1 MPNIKHAFTSAK
13 TDGADATLV
22 QPSNWN
28 AEHVV
33 DQYVDFPDQALVPAA
48 PSAGQLRT
56 FARNRGGRAL
66 LHIIG
71 PSGVDVAL
79 QPAFFGNTTIMWLP
93 SSATSQTAFG
103 VTYTAR
109 NNGTG
114 AAQATPARTST
125 NAMTSLSRATFG
137 TGTTA
142 TGASGTQTAATVA
155 WRGNAANL
163 GGFFFCARFGIETL
177 AADQRA
183 FVGLS
188 ANNAAMAADAST
200 WANTIGIAKDSA
212 DSVWQ
217 LVQRNATTLTKTSTG
232 ATVTAGQIL
241 DMFMFA
247 PPNGSDVTMRLV
259 DAVTGT
265 VYVDDVSLNTT
276 LPVNTAFMYMQAHTQ
291 SVTGTTAKLLAL
303 NRMYLEQDL

>member
-13 TDGADATLV
+13 SDGTDATLV

-33 DQYVDFPDQALVPAA
+33 DQYLDYPDQALVPAA
-48 PSAGQLRT
+48 PSAGQMRF
-56 FARNRGGRAL
+56 FARARGGRL
-66 LHIIG
+66 LPHIIG

-79 QPAFFGNTTIMWLP
+79 QPALFGNTIIIWAP
-93 SSATSQTAFG
+93 SATTAQTAFG

-114 AAQATPARTST
+114 AAQDTPARAST
-125 NAMTSLSRATFG
+125 NAMTSLSRARFG

-142 TGASGTQTAATVA
+142 TGASGTQSASTVA
-155 WRGNAANL
+155 WRGNASNL
-163 GGFFFCARFGIETL
+163 GGFFFFARFGIETL
-177 AADQRA
+177 ASDQRA

-188 ANNAAMAADAST
+188 ANNATMAADAST
-200 WANTIGIAKDSA
+200 WANTVGIAKDTG

-217 LVQRNATTLTKTSTG
+217 IVQRNATTLTKTSTG
-232 ATVTAGQIL
+232 ATVTTGQVL

-247 PPNGSDVTMRLV
+247 APNSSSVTMRLV

-265 VYVDDVSLNTT
+265 VYVDDVVINTT
-276 LPVNTAFMYMQAHTQ
+276 LPVNTTFLYMQAHTQ
-291 SVTGTTAKLLAL
+291 SVTGTTAKFLSL

>member
-1 MPNIKHAFTSAK
+1 MPNIKHTFVSGK
-13 TDGADATLV
+13 TDGGDATLV
-22 QPSNWN
+22 RPSNWN

-33 DQYVDFPDQALVPAA
+33 DQYVDYPDQAIVPAA

-79 QPAFFGNTTIMWLP
+79 QPAFFGNTIQMWSP
-93 SSATSQTAFG
+93 STGTAQTAFG
-103 VTYTAR
+103 ITYTAR
-109 NNGTG
+109 NVGTA
-114 AAQATPARTST
+114 AAQDTPARAST
-125 NAMTSLSRATFG
+125 NAMTSLSRARFG

-142 TGASGTQTAATVA
+142 TGASGTQSAAVVA

-163 GGFFFCARFGIETL
+163 GGFFFFSRFGIETL
-177 AADQRA
+177 ASDQRA

-188 ANNAAMAADAST
+188 ANNATMAADPST
-200 WANTIGIAKDSA
+200 WANTIGIGKDTG

-217 LVQRNATTLTKTSTG
+217 LIQRNATTLTKTSTG

-247 PPNGSDVTMRLV
+247 PPNGTAVTMRLV

-265 VYVDDVSLNTT
+265 VYVDDTVLNTT
-276 LPVNTAFMYMQAHTQ
+276 LPVSTTFMYMQAHNQ
-291 SVTGTTAKLLAL
+291 SQSGTTAKQLAL

>member
-1 MPNIKHAFTSAK
+1 MPNIKHVFVSAK
-13 TDGADATLV
+13 TDGGDTTLV
-22 QPSNWN
+22 RPSNWN

-33 DQYVDFPDQALVPAA
+33 DQYVDYPDQALVPAA
-48 PSAGQLRT
+48 PSAGQMRF
-56 FARNRGGRAL
+56 FARARAGRVL
-66 LHIIG
+66 PHIIG

-79 QPAFFGNTTIMWLP
+79 QPAIFGNTIQIWAP
-93 SSATSQTAFG
+93 STGTAQTAFG

-109 NNGTG
+109 NNGTA
-114 AAQATPARTST
+114 AAQDTPARAST
-125 NAMTSLSRATFG
+125 NAMTSLSRARFG

-142 TGASGTQTAATVA
+142 TGASGTQSAATVA
-155 WRGNAANL
+155 WRGNAVNL
-163 GGFFFCARFGIETL
+163 GGFFFFARFGIETL
-177 AADQRA
+177 ASDQRA

-188 ANNAAMAADAST
+188 ANNATMAADAST
-200 WANTIGIAKDSA
+200 WANTIGIGKDTG

-217 LVQRNATTLTKTSTG
+217 LIQRNATTLTKTSTG

-247 PPNGSDVTMRLV
+247 PPNGAAVTMRLV

-265 VYVDDVSLNTT
+265 VYVDDTDLNTT
-276 LPVNTAFMYMQAHTQ
+276 LPVNTTFLYMQAHTQ
-291 SVTGTTAKLLAL
+291 SVTGITAKLLSL